1 MSVGS
6 GGDVRY
12 RMAEMFSRVHA
23 SRENDHIVCA
33 LHPVSVIHYIFIQ
46 LFLKNNFRNLIRE
59 SRLLQVSRA
68 WYPSS
73 SIPFADGS
81 WDPRGRE
88 GLARLPTASQAPPPR
103 RPLAAGRQPCKP
115 GTMVRHHSG
124 GCVMSYETA
133 DLVLGRHKPSGSHAR
148 KTQALRV
155 SHGRSFLWL
164 VVEGEV
170 KGCRV

>member
-1 MSVGS
+1 MMKGLGHRGEWQRRPWAVAEASVGS
-6 GGDVRY
+6 GGYVRY

-81 WDPRGRE
+81 WDPRGRGVE
-88 GLARLPTASQAPPPR
+88 RVLRACPPPL
-103 RPLAAGRQPCKP
+103 RPLPHVARWPL
-115 GTMVRHHSG
+115 
-124 GCVMSYETA
+124 A
-133 DLVLGRHKPSGSHAR
+133 DSPANLGR
-148 KTQALRV
+148 
-155 SHGRSFLWL
+155 W
-164 VVEGEV
+164 
-170 KGCRV
+170 